1 MLRIKYSLRIKEQR
15 NLSKAFARTF
25 CVFTQHSFCTSYLFI
40 YLSIVSLHLLYFFL
54 LYAKLKAFVVHST
67 DFTDMCEALS
77 LTGSTD
83 QLSRDNLSNAII
95 NNTHMMFI
103 YLFFIL
109 HMLIS

>member
-1 MLRIKYSLRIKEQR
+1 
-15 NLSKAFARTF
+15 
-25 CVFTQHSFCTSYLFI
+25 
-40 YLSIVSLHLLYFFL
+40 
-54 LYAKLKAFVVHST
+54 
-67 DFTDMCEALS
+67 MCEALS

-83 QLSRDNLSNAII
+83 QLPRDNLSNAII